1 MRWWSGGDDDDDDD
15 DVTVV
20 VAELPS
26 YSVYCLK
33 YLIANTKVF
42 MFMHYTKRVITVP
55 VELL

>member
-42 MFMHYTKRVITVP
+42 MFMHYYII
-55 VELL
+55 LG

>member
-26 YSVYCLK
+26 YSVYCVQIRKCTCL
-33 YLIANTKVF
+33 Y
-42 MFMHYTKRVITVP
+42 ITQNV
-55 VELL
+55 